1 MAWDF
6 STDPDWA
13 EQLAWVEDFVRA
25 ECEPIDLIV
34 KESHDLNDPVRQA
47 LIPPLQQIVKE
58 RGLWATHLGAHLG
71 GPGYG
76 QMKLALLNEILGR
89 SECAPI
95 VFGSQAP
102 DSGNSEILAHY
113 GTPELKERYL
123 EPLLDNRIVSCFS
136 MTEPQGGADPKVFTT
151 EAVQDGNQWVIN
163 GEKWYS
169 SFASMAS
176 FIIVM
181 AMTDPDAPPYQRYSM
196 FVVPGDTPG
205 INVLRDVGLGYQ
217 PLGGGG
223 REGYVR
229 YENVRV
235 PDDHMLGPRGGAF
248 VVAQTRLGGGRIHHA
263 MRTVGLVRRIFD
275 MLTERAVSRYTQGE
289 VLANKQM
296 VQEMIADSWMEIE
309 AFRLLTLQTAWKI
322 DQYNDYKAVRADISA
337 VKAMMQK
344 VLHDVSARALQLH
357 GSLGTSHEMPFVQYL
372 TESFVLGLADGPTEV
387 HKATL
392 ARLLLKDV
400 KPAPDV
406 FPSEHLL
413 RLREAAETEVRRQA
427 GWDTA
432 DVTKEG
438 PLLCDGKVALVT
450 GTSRGLGK
458 AIAQRLAREGAT
470 VALTARTMEPDPK
483 YQGSLRQTL
492 AEIEAAGGA
501 GVAIQADLSSAQ
513 DRERLFAEVVER
525 VGAPDILVNN
535 AAVTFLRPLDEFPE
549 RRVRLMME
557 MHVLAPLHLTQLAI
571 PAMRERGCGWVL
583 NVTSVGGDLPA
594 GPPFSEFDRA
604 AGFGVYGTV
613 KAALNRLTKSLAA
626 ELYDDGIAVN
636 AAAPTNPVATP
647 GAGTLDLAK
656 TDTEDIELITRTA
669 LLLCTG
675 DPKTLTGRI
684 AHTQEF
690 LREVGLS
697 T

>member
-1 MAWDF
+1 
-6 STDPDWA
+6 
-13 EQLAWVEDFVRA
+13 
-25 ECEPIDLIV
+25 
-34 KESHDLNDPVRQA
+34 
-47 LIPPLQQIVKE
+47 
-58 RGLWATHLGAHLG
+58 
-71 GPGYG
+71 
-76 QMKLALLNEILGR
+76 
-89 SECAPI
+89 
-95 VFGSQAP
+95 
-102 DSGNSEILAHY
+102 
-113 GTPELKERYL
+113 
-123 EPLLDNRIVSCFS
+123 
-136 MTEPQGGADPKVFTT
+136 MT
-151 EAVQDGNQWVIN
+151 
-163 GEKWYS
+163 
-169 SFASMAS
+169 
-176 FIIVM
+176 
-181 AMTDPDAPPYQRYSM
+181 
-196 FVVPGDTPG
+196 
-205 INVLRDVGLGYQ
+205 
-217 PLGGGG
+217 
-223 REGYVR
+223 
-229 YENVRV
+229 
-235 PDDHMLGPRGGAF
+235 
-248 VVAQTRLGGGRIHHA
+248 
-263 MRTVGLVRRIFD
+263 
-275 MLTERAVSRYTQGE
+275 
-289 VLANKQM
+289 KQ
-296 VQEMIADSWMEIE
+296 
-309 AFRLLTLQTAWKI
+309 
-322 DQYNDYKAVRADISA
+322 
-337 VKAMMQK
+337 
-344 VLHDVSARALQLH
+344 
-357 GSLGTSHEMPFVQYL
+357 
-372 TESFVLGLADGPTEV
+372 
-387 HKATL
+387 
-392 ARLLLKDV
+392 
-400 KPAPDV
+400 
-406 FPSEHLL
+406 
-413 RLREAAETEVRRQA
+413 
-427 GWDTA
+427 
-432 DVTKEG
+432 G
-438 PLLCDGKVALVT
+438 PLVCDGKVALVT

-492 AEIEAAGGA
+492 TEIEAAGGA

-571 PAMRERGCGWVL
+571 PAMRKRGRGWVL